1 MPIVTISRL
10 YAAGGATIAGM
21 VARALGV
28 ECLDRRLLV
37 EAARQLGATVEAV
50 AARDERTS
58 TLRERIQR
66 AIGAI
71 LERSAVSASPGFPD
85 EGYVTPAQMEY
96 LFSRTAQEA
105 ARQPITSA
113 QEIDDRRYLEV
124 IKRVITEAAESGEVV
139 ILGHGSQ
146 IILWDHPHAFHV
158 FVVAPLEIR
167 VERVMQ
173 AEGLDREATL
183 KRMKE
188 IDSARDAWHR
198 KFFRVDRNDPS
209 LYHLAVNTGR
219 IPFEMAATLIANSI
233 QMLEVAHP

>member
-1 MPIVTISRL
+1 MPIVTVSRQ
-10 YAAGGATIAGM
+10 YAAGGASIAGA
-21 VARALGV
+21 VARLLGV

-50 AARDERTS
+50 AARDERS
-58 TLRERIQR
+58 SSLGERIQR

-71 LERSAVSASPGFPD
+71 LERSAASASPGFPD
-85 EGYVTPAQMEY
+85 EGYVTPAQMER

-124 IKRVITEAAESGEVV
+124 IRQVITEAAEGGKVV

-146 IILWDHPHAFHV
+146 VILRDHPHAFHV
-158 FVVAPLEIR
+158 FVVATLEIR

-173 AEGLDREATL
+173 AEGLDREAAL

-188 IDSARDAWHR
+188 TDSARDAWHR
-198 KFFRVDRNDPS
+198 KFFKVDRNDPG
-209 LYHLAVNTGR
+209 LYHLVVNTGR
-219 IPFEMAATLIANSI
+219 VPLEMAATIVANSL
-233 QMLEVAHP
+233 QMLEGMDL